1 MSGICP
7 ILTLVAGFKR
17 AFGLEAA
24 ARGTNGPPVGC
35 VGLICPSSIICK
47 TLPLNIMG
55 SVRKSSLPAS
65 FENVSTHSNAMQ
77 SVNLQQ
83 HRRVRL

>member
-1 MSGICP
+1 MNGTCP

-24 ARGTNGPPVGC
+24 ARGTNGPPVEY
-35 VGLICPSSIICK
+35 VGLICPSSTICK

-65 FENVSTHSNAMQ
+65 LGSVSTHRNAMQ
-77 SVNLQQ
+77 GVNLQQ
-83 HRRVRL
+83 HRRVQL